1 MIRVVLPYHLQTLA
15 RVNRQVAIE
24 LEEPVTLNLVLDTLE
39 DHYPA
44 LRGTIRDQSSK
55 ERRAFI
61 RFFVCGEDWSHKP
74 VDAILPA
81 AIVNGEEP
89 LRIVGALAGG

>member
-1 MIRVVLPYHLQTLA
+1 MIHIILPYHLQTLA
-15 RVNRQVAIE
+15 RVNRQVTIE
-24 LEEPVTLNLVLDTLE
+24 LEEPVTLSLVLDTLE
-39 DHYPA
+39 DNYPV

-61 RFFVCGEDWSHKP
+61 RFFICGEDWSHES

-89 LRIVGALAGG
+89 FRIVGALAGG

>member
-61 RFFVCGEDWSHKP
+61 RFFVCGEDWFHKP

>member
-24 LEEPVTLNLVLDTLE
+24 LEEPVTLSLVLDRLE